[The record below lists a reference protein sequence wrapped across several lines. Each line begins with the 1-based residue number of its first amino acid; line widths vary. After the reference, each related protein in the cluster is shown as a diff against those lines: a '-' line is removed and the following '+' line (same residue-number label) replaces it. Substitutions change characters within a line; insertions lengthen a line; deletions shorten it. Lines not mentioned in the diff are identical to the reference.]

1 MTSVCKC
8 EGILAFL
15 SKEQRRQLSEKFAVS
30 FARVMP
36 HEISGPL
43 GIKYSDAVAVLTV
56 LQTKHL
62 CQNFLLIYHI
72 CEPDLVIEHYPFENG
87 FPELPWEC
95 TNCQKTVESIEE
107 ISFGIMALTSDSIEF
122 T

>member
-1 MTSVCKC
+1 VTSVFWC
-8 EGILAFL
+8 EGILDFL
-15 SKEQRRQLSEKFAVS
+15 SEEQRRQLSTKFAVS
-30 FARVMP
+30 SLSVMP

-62 CQNFLLIYHI
+62 CQNFLLVYHT
-72 CEPDLVIEHYPFENG
+72 CEPDLAIASYPFEQG

-95 TNCQKTVESIEE
+95 TNCQRVIESIEE
-107 ISFGIMALTSDSIEF
+107 ISFGIMALTSDSINF
-122 T
+122 V